1 MPIITEPQLL
11 ELQQTLYTSRN
22 PTRRWLHC
30 SRRDWIIDAI
40 QRYSI
45 GPRDKALEIGPGSGL
60 YLPVLAKRFEEVI
73 AADIEDAYLN
83 EASSLTAAHPNLR
96 PLVDDI
102 TRSRLPED
110 GFDLI
115 LCTEVVEHIADSARA
130 IAEMHRLLK
139 PGGVLILSTPLRYSP
154 LELTAKIAFLPGIVD
169 VVRMI
174 YREPVLETGHI
185 NLLTTA
191 QVTAQIERTGLKI
204 REHHK
209 SGVYI
214 PLLAEFAGNAGL
226 RLEQWLELRLRDSPL
241 DWLLW
246 TQYFVAEA

>member
-1 MPIITEPQLL
+1 M
-11 ELQQTLYTSRN
+11 
-22 PTRRWLHC
+22 
-30 SRRDWIIDAI
+30 DAI
-40 QRYSI
+40 RGYSI

-60 YLPVLAKRFEEVI
+60 YLPILAKRFREVI

-83 EASSLTAAHPNLR
+83 EASSLAAAHPNLR
-96 PLVDDI
+96 PVVDDI
-102 TRSRLPED
+102 TRSRLPERS
-110 GFDLI
+110 FDLI
-115 LCTEVVEHIADSARA
+115 LCTEVVEHITGSVLA
-130 IAEMHRLLK
+130 IAEMYRLLK
-139 PGGVLILSTPLRYSP
+139 PGGFLILSTPQRYSP
-154 LELTAKIAFLPGIVD
+154 LELTAKIAFLPGVID

-191 QVTAQIERTGLKI
+191 QVTAQIERPGFRI

-226 RLEQWLELRLRDSPL
+226 RLEQWLEPRLRDSPL